1 MKYFMCVI
9 LCSRRAW
16 YTYLT
21 YLSYYAE
28 ITCPLTFGTKNWNAY
43 TTNNFQMF
51 LSADICMRCY
61 HIILWDDTRHSSAD
75 MPNAWG
81 DELWKII
88 CKRIYNAV
96 HGMPQRQHLNSQK
109 TWMAV
114 VDTIPI
120 YFHRARVSM
129 TGYLYI
135 CGRIFGRKKNWIGVS
150 ENALK
155 REKGVF
161 QEDFNCRDMGRWT
174 ANFLALNDFCNLFLC
189 SGRAT

>member
-1 MKYFMCVI
+1 
-9 LCSRRAW
+9 
-16 YTYLT
+16 
-21 YLSYYAE
+21 
-28 ITCPLTFGTKNWNAY
+28 
-43 TTNNFQMF
+43 MF
-51 LSADICMRCY
+51 LSADICQRCY

-75 MPNAWG
+75 MPNACS

-135 CGRIFGRKKNWIGVS
+135 RGSIIGLEKIVWAS
-150 ENALK
+150 AK
-155 REKGVF
+155 RHWKGEMAF
-161 QEDFNCRDMGRWT
+161 QEDFNCCT
-174 ANFLALNDFCNLFLC
+174 LNFLALMTSATYFFVQVEQRNNFCGSFL
-189 SGRAT
+189 